1 MTDPFRDDLLEAFE
15 RLRGWIK
22 TGLRRVM
29 EIPRKQP
36 HYAAALLIVIGCE
49 ALGRLL
55 YNKKEQVFV
64 KELIARYGRISEAMA
79 GDLFKALRHGL
90 AHTYDT
96 NYIRVGN
103 RGPLIELIVCWTDTH
118 RHLGRRD
125 KPPGIY
131 LNLPTL
137 QRDLEGIFDR
147 YRVQLRTATARTVSR
162 EWARERIQP
171 ASPRAETGWW
181 EFMRETGRPR

>member
-55 YNKKEQVFV
+55 
-64 KELIARYGRISEAMA
+64 LGRHPKPAI
-79 GDLFKALRHGL
+79 G
-90 AHTYDT
+90 
-96 NYIRVGN
+96 
-103 RGPLIELIVCWTDTH
+103 
-118 RHLGRRD
+118 RHLKTGH
-125 KPPGIY
+125 
-131 LNLPTL
+131 
-137 QRDLEGIFDR
+137 
-147 YRVQLRTATARTVSR
+147 R
-162 EWARERIQP
+162 E
-171 ASPRAETGWW
+171 
-181 EFMRETGRPR
+181 

>member
-1 MTDPFRDDLLEAFE
+1 MTDPSRDDLLEAFE

-29 EIPRKQP
+29 EISRKQP

-55 YNKKEQVFV
+55 YSKKERVFV
-64 KELIARYGRISEAMA
+64 KDLIAPYGWISEAMA
-79 GDLFKALRHGL
+79 GDIFKALRHGL

-96 NYIRVGN
+96 NYIRVGS
-103 RGPLIELIVCWTDTH
+103 RGPLIALIVSWTDKHTP
-118 RHLGRRD
+118 LGLRVE
-125 KPPGIY
+125 PPGIY
-131 LNLPTL
+131 LNLPTM

-147 YRVQLRTATARTVSR
+147 YRDELRAAPARTVPR
-162 EWARERIQP
+162 E
-171 ASPRAETGWW
+171 
-181 EFMRETGRPR
+181 